1 MKNLFN
7 PYYFEDFFY
16 NPQIEYIV
24 KPIKITQSTIIIPG
38 IKRNSIYDPFYK
50 LHELEFRCKHS
61 KNIVKIVDSI
71 ITPEM
76 IILYVNK
83 DARKYPYNK
92 CILVSKL
99 DYSDVISSMYACCK
113 K

>member
-7 PYYFEDFFY
+7 PYYFFGDFH
-16 NPQIEYIV
+16 NPQIEDIV

-38 IKRNSIYDPFYK
+38 IKRNYINDPFYK

-83 DARKYPYNK
+83 DAIRYPYNK
-92 CILVSKL
+92 CILISKL
-99 DYSDVISSMYACCK
+99 DYSDVISNMYVCCK